1 MAIAVEV
8 IKPLQGMSLEEFLS
22 YDNDTDILYELD
34 NGELVGILPES
45 DLNERIAIALLIY
58 FSQVGVA
65 QSCLRVKTEVVVSGM
80 KPTVRIPDLSILSD
94 EGVQALEGASR
105 ATVTLDM
112 PPPQLVVEVVSP
124 ESVNRDYRYK
134 LSQYQAR
141 GIPEYWI
148 IDPMEDRVTLLV
160 LVDGLY
166 ESRVF
171 TGEEILESPFL
182 QGMGGDTPAQ
192 ALRDRRLS
200 AAQVLRGRQ

>member
-1 MAIAVEV
+1 MGVAVEA

-22 YDNDTDILYELD
+22 YNHDTDRVHELD
-34 NGELVGILPES
+34 NGELVGMAPES
-45 DLNERIAIALLIY
+45 DRNERIAIALLIY
-58 FSQVGVA
+58 FSQVGIA
-65 QSCLRVKTEVVVSGM
+65 QACLRVKTEVVVSGA
-80 KPTVRIPDLSILSD
+80 KPTVRIPDLLILSD

-105 ATVTLDM
+105 STVSLDM
-112 PPPQLVVEVVSP
+112 PPPRLVVEVVSP

-148 IDPMEDRVTLLV
+148 VDPMEDRVTLLL

-171 TGEEILESPFL
+171 TGEELLESPLL
-182 QGMGGDTPAQ
+182 QEVAGNFPCST
-192 ALRDRRLS
+192 
-200 AAQVLRGRQ
+200 AQVLRSSSLS